1 MSPVPPSRLA
11 LVFSLVLLGG
21 SLAVFGSVTGVV
33 PDDPQEFDIE
43 DGALVATTG
52 GEQQHVLVNDIRT
65 VSRIEITRED
75 GYHVVRTVD
84 RAPTTVDTRTRLR
97 AQRVVTSAETVGS
110 NIPATDSAVYAV
122 RRIPARLSSD
132 RAAAIGATPN
142 TSLRLAVAPNA
153 SAFTVRR
160 NDDTIVFERRESRWS
175 DDRVLVIVTPSESGV
190 QYSAVVNLRT
200 ETVESLVRL
209 DRGGL

>member
-1 MSPVPPSRLA
+1 MFPVPPSRLA

-33 PDDPQEFDIE
+33 PDETHE
-43 DGALVATTG
+43 LEVKDGAIVTTTG
-52 GEQQHVLVNDIRT
+52 SGQQHVLVNDIRT
-65 VSRIEITRED
+65 VSRVEIVHED
-75 GYHVVRTVD
+75 SYRVVRTVD
-84 RAPTTVDTRTRLR
+84 RAPTAVDIRTRLR

-122 RRIPARLSSD
+122 RRIPAQLSSD
-132 RAAAIGATPN
+132 RAAAIGSTPN

-153 SAFTVRR
+153 SAFTVRQ
-160 NDDTIVFERRESRWS
+160 NEDTIVFERRESRWS
-175 DDRVLVIVTPSESGV
+175 DDRVLVIVTPNESGV
-190 QYSAVVNLRT
+190 QYSAVVNLRA